1 MWLLLFL
8 VPCACKK
15 QAAAGPGGAGGFPAT
30 QVVAV
35 EARRQ
40 HVSETLSLV
49 GTLAPNEMVEIKS
62 EMDGT
67 IAEINFKEGDRV
79 EAGRLLIRLDDS
91 KLAAT
96 VAEAEANFKL
106 SLANNDRA
114 KQLSVSGLATP
125 QDLDNAAA
133 QFQVMQAALDLKKRE
148 LKDARIL
155 APFAG
160 VVGARSVSPGQVIG
174 KNATL
179 IQLVDLDP
187 VKVEVNVPERH
198 LSQIALGQSIE
209 FGVAAFPNDRFKG
222 EVYFVSPQLDAST
235 RTALVKARIPNP
247 ALKLKGGMFANL
259 VLTLMLRDS
268 AVVVPEPALV
278 NSGDTVTVFVV
289 DDNSTAQ
296 IRPVKIGLRL
306 AGKAEVLSGLQA
318 GEKVVVEGV
327 QKLFPGAPVKL
338 AAAAAAAAYVKDRG
352 SEEVGE

>member
-1 MWLLLFL
+1 MTQHFRVNSRNSRLKPFPFPSVVHHSPKTPSWRNTFRPSCFPDAKMRLVLRLSMWLLLFL

-160 VVGARSVSPGQVIG
+160 VDTSSTSTSVTATIRWIVPGVQWNVSPGFMTSVCSSI
-174 KNATL
+174 T
-179 IQLVDLDP
+179 
-187 VKVEVNVPERH
+187 VPK
-198 LSQIALGQSIE
+198 SC
-209 FGVAAFPNDRFKG
+209 
-222 EVYFVSPQLDAST
+222 
-235 RTALVKARIPNP
+235 
-247 ALKLKGGMFANL
+247 
-259 VLTLMLRDS
+259 
-268 AVVVPEPALV
+268 
-278 NSGDTVTVFVV
+278 
-289 DDNSTAQ
+289 
-296 IRPVKIGLRL
+296 
-306 AGKAEVLSGLQA
+306 
-318 GEKVVVEGV
+318 
-327 QKLFPGAPVKL
+327 
-338 AAAAAAAAYVKDRG
+338 
-352 SEEVGE
+352 